1 VKRNTYYDGEGDL
14 IQKKRAGIMKKR
26 NSIKTILTV
35 VFLAVV
41 VSIMF
46 VPTNIGK
53 TASLLDYPA
62 FISQLQVT
70 GKFTGSITS
79 DNPFYHTI
87 APSPSPCILEISK
100 SPIRLPLFFT
110 YGWRPIST
118 DLFLAR
124 TGTLGL
130 LVIKDNK
137 IVFERYYNG
146 SNNKTKFISWS
157 VAKSITSALV
167 GIAISQ
173 GYISSVDDLA
183 SDYAPELLNTAYRN
197 VSIKDLLQMSSGV
210 SFDENYSS
218 LDSDILTLF
227 LSLGGSFEEYI
238 MSMTETSHPAGTYRQ
253 YKSSD
258 TQVLAMVL
266 NRATGQSLSSYMET
280 NLWNPIGAES
290 SAVWLTDRDG
300 VEAAFCGIGATLRDY
315 AKFGLL
321 YLRGGI
327 WRNRQIL
334 PTQWVSASIDT
345 SAPQLKPGVNPL
357 SDDIWGYGYQWW
369 IPDNKGDYMAVGVL
383 NQFIYINPA
392 KNIVIVKNSVN
403 PTYLI
408 NEEEDEHLAFFREL
422 TRRIY

>member
-1 VKRNTYYDGEGDL
+1 
-14 IQKKRAGIMKKR
+14 MKKR
-26 NSIKTILTV
+26 NSMKTILTV

-41 VSIMF
+41 ASSMF
-46 VPTNIGK
+46 VPTNIGN

-62 FISQLQVT
+62 FIRQLQVT

-79 DNPFYHTI
+79 ANPFYHTI
-87 APSPSPCILEISK
+87 APSPSPYKLAISK
-100 SPIRLPLFFT
+100 SPKRLPLFFT
-110 YGWRPIST
+110 YGSRPMIT
-118 DLFLAR
+118 DLFLTR

-210 SFDENYSS
+210 SFEEYYTS
-218 LDSDILTLF
+218 LDADIVTLF
-227 LSLGGSFEEYI
+227 LSLGGSFEKYI
-238 MSMTETSHPAGTYRQ
+238 LSMTETSHPVGTYRQ

-290 SAVWLTDRDG
+290 SAIWLTDRHG
-300 VEAAFCGIGATLRDY
+300 VEAAFCGVGATLRDY

-321 YLRGGI
+321 YLHGGLL
-327 WRNRQIL
+327 RNRQIL

-345 SAPQLKPGVNPL
+345 SAPQLNPGVNPQ
-357 SDDIWGYGYQWW
+357 SDDTWGYGYQWW

-403 PTYLI
+403 PVYVI
-408 NEEEDEHLAFFREL
+408 KEEEEEHLAFFREI